1 MLVDHLPC
9 TYRSTLWQLSIAG
22 WETLTL
28 MTCRFKNYTK
38 QWFLLWAS
46 TLQTLIYVVS
56 LHNGLKPKY
65 PRCLCIQ
72 EQSQSVR
79 DDTHTHTHTHTPERL
94 PDSAASSVET
104 WKSLRASSTSS
115 SPATACSFILASDS
129 AIRTTA
135 SSCLIRQRQQWLPRA
150 PKAGEKDK
158 TCMSET
164 AYKKYLTVMGMEGL
178 LSVSLSCS
186 FAPLLITTYLFFSF
200 SAAAADSRGPHL
212 LWTFRQSHTNEHT
225 RVT

>member
-1 MLVDHLPC
+1 MHYSTISYHLLSILFIFFLMLVDHLPC

-79 DDTHTHTHTHTPERL
+79 DDTHTHTHTHTHTWEAAGQRGVQCGDLEESEGLVHLFLSGHSLQLHLGQRLRDTHDGLQL
-94 PDSAASSVET
+94 PD
-104 WKSLRASSTSS
+104 
-115 SPATACSFILASDS
+115 TA
-129 AIRTTA
+129 
-135 SSCLIRQRQQWLPRA
+135 
-150 PKAGEKDK
+150 
-158 TCMSET
+158 ET
-164 AYKKYLTVMGMEGL
+164 AVIT
-178 LSVSLSCS
+178 SCTKS
-186 FAPLLITTYLFFSF
+186 WWK
-200 SAAAADSRGPHL
+200 R
-212 LWTFRQSHTNEHT
+212 
-225 RVT
+225 